1 MKIKLLEY
9 KRNGNKCG
17 PIPPLLEVEAEILFR
32 YLKKIERN
40 GNIIGL
46 FLRRRTI
53 GFQVGVHGATLPMLS
68 SY

>member
-17 PIPPLLEVEAEILFR
+17 PIPPLLEVEAEILSR
-32 YLKKIERN
+32 YLKKTERN

-53 GFQVGVHGATLPMLS
+53 GFQVGVLWCYS
-68 SY
+68 SYVSSY